1 MQVLGLDIGGANL
14 KAACSDGRSLS
25 RPFSIWKYPE
35 RLAAEIRSLE
45 TQLASQTDVFA
56 VTMTAELADCFET
69 KAAGVAHILAAVQ
82 EVAGSRQVLVWLTD
96 GRFSTPDEALK
107 HPLSAAAS
115 NWQALATWATRLV
128 GTPPT
133 ILIDIGTTTTDLIPL
148 DGGQVAAKGR
158 TDVTRLL
165 AGELVYTGVRRTPL
179 CAVASAVPFQGS
191 MCPLSAELFAT
202 TLDVY
207 LCLDQISEDVTDLE
221 TANGRTATKA
231 AAHDRL
237 ARQLCCDRDELNVA
251 EATVIARFIA
261 EKQRAQISKAL
272 NQVLQARP
280 PREAVIISGSG
291 SFLAKQIVAE
301 HPQLKNASLIEIG
314 RQGRDNPAVA
324 ACAHAVAVLA
334 EEHLVGRP
342 FQADGKS
349 ARQT

>member
-25 RPFSIWKYPE
+25 RPFPIWKYPE

-82 EVAGSRQVLVWLTD
+82 EVAGSRPVLVWLTD
-96 GRFSTPDEALK
+96 GRFATCEAAIRQ
-107 HPLSAAAS
+107 PLLAAAS

-128 GTPPT
+128 GTTPAL
-133 ILIDIGTTTTDLIPL
+133 LIDIGTTTTDLIPI
-148 DGGQVAAKGR
+148 DGGQVAATGR

-179 CAVASAVPFQGS
+179 CAVASVVPFQGS

-202 TLDVY
+202 TLDAY

-221 TANGRTATKA
+221 TANGRPATKA

-237 ARQLCCDRDELNVA
+237 ARQLCCDRDELNADQAAVM
-251 EATVIARFIA
+251 ARFLA
-261 EKQRAQISKAL
+261 DRQRRQITQAL
-272 NQVLQARP
+272 DQVLQARP

-291 SFLAKQIVAE
+291 SFLAEQIVIS
-301 HPQLKNASLIEIG
+301 HPHLKDASLIEIG
-314 RQGRDNPAVA
+314 RRGTDNPAVA
-324 ACAHAVAVLA
+324 ACAYAVAVLA
-334 EEHLVGRP
+334 AEHLR
-342 FQADGKS
+342 
-349 ARQT
+349 